1 MNPYLADILSQPQAL
16 RLALKHSDFSSLEP
30 LCKALDGGRYGRL
43 ILTGMGASFYALYP
57 AWLRLAST
65 GLPALWVDTAELI
78 HHAPALLD
86 GATLLWVASQSG
98 RSAEVASLV
107 RHAAQRGVAAL
118 MALSNA
124 PDSPLGKAAQEWENG
139 WLLLLHA
146 QPEATVSTRTYLNTL
161 ALAQLAA
168 QALLTGADVTDLV
181 HILSAAAE
189 AIEIY
194 LEQRAGILEQIDGFL
209 EGLPPDFPPTIALI
223 GRGSSLASALC
234 GALYLQEAAKTPA
247 LGFQAG
253 EFRHGPLE
261 MASPRMGAWVFAGEP
276 GSSAWGLN
284 LKLWQYLQELGVNA
298 RLLDVSRKKGGEEG
312 RSSIDL
318 PQASGIGLPLAEI
331 IPVQLLSY
339 RLAERL
345 GITPGAF
352 RHIGKVTLEE

>member
-16 RLALKHSDFSSLEP
+16 RLALKSCDFSSLEP
-30 LCKALDGGRYGRL
+30 LRKDLDGGRYGRL
-43 ILTGMGASFYALYP
+43 ILSGMGASFYGLYP
-57 AWLRLAST
+57 AWLRLASA
-65 GLPALWVDTAELI
+65 GLPSLWVDTAELI

-98 RSAEVASLV
+98 RSAEVVSLV
-107 RHAAQRGVAAL
+107 RLAGQRRVAAL
-118 MALSNA
+118 LALTND

-139 WLLLLHA
+139 QLLLLHT

-168 QALLTGADVTDLV
+168 QALLTGAEAADLL
-181 HILSAAAE
+181 HNFSATAE
-189 AIEIY
+189 AIENY
-194 LEQRAGILEQIDGFL
+194 LDQRASALEQMDGFL
-209 EGLPPDFPPTIALI
+209 EKLPPGVPQTIALI

-261 MASPRMGAWVFAGEP
+261 MASPAMGAWVFAGEP
-276 GSSAWGLN
+276 GSSAWRLN
-284 LKLWQYLQELGVNA
+284 RKLWEELRKLGVNA
-298 RLLDVSRKKGGEEG
+298 CLLDASQKEAGEG
-312 RSSIDL
+312 YLPL
-318 PQASGIGLPLAEI
+318 PQAEGAGLPLAEI

-345 GITPGAF
+345 GVTPGAF
-352 RHIGKVTLEE
+352 RYIGKVTLEE